1 MILFLNHRYRGM
13 SLLTLLISLTLFGG
27 IFMAVNQWAS
37 HQRKSAVDTYQRYQ
51 AIQIAENQ
59 KQRQFLHLPCE
70 NTVFRNQ
77 LKFSVQCTNERVI
90 VRYPAGELYL

>member
-1 MILFLNHRYRGM
+1 MTLLLSRYGGM
-13 SLLTLLISLTLFGG
+13 SLLTLIISLTLFSG
-27 IFMAVNQWAS
+27 IFMSISQWS
-37 HQRKSAVDTYQRYQ
+37 SYQRKIAINTYQRYQ

-70 NTVFRNQ
+70 NIVEQNQ
-77 LKFSVQCTNERVI
+77 LKFSVQCTDKHVI